1 MFALI
6 GIVDTLA
13 GASTAYMAPLGVAG
27 VGIAAGA
34 LGALLWLQR
43 RRRMAQAR
51 VLERILDGAARLTAT
66 RRLPEMCESIVG
78 MVADIFEFEQVVLY
92 MWSDTLKAFEAR
104 SAAGFAPEAE
114 SRLRE
119 RTLSRDD
126 YDGLRLT
133 AGAQGPSFLVPAR
146 PAAAGPWSAGTSLVG
161 ELVSPDG
168 ELRGYVRVA
177 PVSTGLGDA
186 ADDRHLLTYMLQQV
200 AAAVDS
206 AEIYERLANRNA
218 DLSLASE
225 KLASLAD
232 MKANFVANVSHEL
245 RTPLTSISAYTE
257 LLQQN
262 LTVLPPESLDEF
274 LAVIHAESLKLTGVI
289 NDILEL
295 SQMENGRPV
304 STRAETDLANLVR
317 RLEEGWRGRAAESD
331 HRIEVVTPD
340 QPIKL
345 HVDAVLIQQLLTHLV
360 ANALKFTPAG
370 GRIRVHLTETGT
382 AVRLAVEDTGIGIP
396 EDELGAIFEK
406 FYQVDGS
413 ATREH
418 NGQGVGLAI
427 CHEIVTHHDGRIWAE
442 NVEPQGARF
451 QVLLPR
457 RPAVVQPAGEPQT
470 GVAPFEP
477 GEFHQ
482 RLLHWIAGSV
492 GVQTVTL
499 MQPDE
504 HGEHLGIRASIG
516 LPEAVVQG
524 VRVRFGSGIAGRVWA
539 TGETLLISDVT
550 RDRRVDREVSEPR
563 YSTPS
568 LLCVPLRDGPAV
580 RGVLAVNNRLDGR
593 ALVDD
598 DRLLLEALAP
608 RVTELMDQYHA
619 WQSEGRVLNELR
631 DSLRATTTVGHLR
644 QESFLEICR
653 EICLAAA
660 RRLELEESE
669 LASLAFALRY
679 YDVGMGC
686 VPPQLLDK
694 PEPLAHHEQLFV
706 QRHVEAGLSI
716 LEPLRPAPRA
726 RQIILHHHENWDG
739 TGYPRGLTGDA
750 IPPEARLLRLADT
763 FAALLGPRPWRP
775 AFELED
781 ALVEIRQGVGRAFC
795 PRAAAVFLAEA
806 EARRE
811 RIVDMQ
817 TRSADARDLARPAL
831 DRRGMVTPV

>member
-1 MFALI
+1 MYSLL
-6 GIVDTLA
+6 GISESLVAATSA
-13 GASTAYMAPLGVAG
+13 QTAPLVLAG
-27 VGIAAGA
+27 VGVVGFA
-34 LGALLWLQR
+34 LGVLLWLQR

-51 VLERILDGAARLTAT
+51 VMERILDGAARLTAT
-66 RRLPEMCESIVG
+66 RRLPEMCDSIVG
-78 MVADIFEFEQVVLY
+78 MVGEIFGFERVVLY
-92 MWSDTLKAFEAR
+92 LWSDALEVFEAR
-104 SAAGFAPEAE
+104 SSLGFEAADGTQV
-114 SRLRE
+114 RE
-119 RTLSRDD
+119 RTVSRKD
-126 YDGLRLT
+126 YDALLL
-133 AGAQGPSFLVPAR
+133 AGGDHGPGQLVPE
-146 PAAAGPWSAGTSLVG
+146 GVDGDDLWSGSASLIE

-168 ELRGYVRVA
+168 EPRGYVRVA
-177 PVSTGLGDA
+177 PVARGLGDA

-200 AAAVDS
+200 AAAVDA
-206 AEIYERLANRNA
+206 AEVYERLANRNA

-274 LAVIHAESLKLTGVI
+274 LAVIHTESLKLTDVI

-295 SQMENGRPV
+295 SRMENGRPV
-304 STRAETDLANLVR
+304 SARAETDLEQLVR
-317 RLEEGWRGRAAESD
+317 RLEDGWKGRAADSEQN
-331 HRIEVVTPD
+331 IEVVTPD
-340 QPIKL
+340 HAINL
-345 HVDAVLIQQLLTHLV
+345 HVDPVLIQQLLTHLV
-360 ANALKFTPAG
+360 ANALKFTPEG
-370 GRIRVHLTETGT
+370 GRVSIHLSETGT

-442 NVEPQGARF
+442 NREGGGARF

-457 RPAVVQPAGEPQT
+457 RPAVVQPSGDPQS
-470 GVAPFEP
+470 VLAPFEP

-482 RLLHWIAGSV
+482 RMLHWISGSL
-492 GVQTVTL
+492 GVQTVSL
-499 MQPDE
+499 LQPDE
-504 HGEHLGIRASIG
+504 HGESLEIRASIG
-516 LPEAVVQG
+516 LPESVAQG

-539 TGETLLISDVT
+539 TGETLLIADVT

-568 LLCVPLRDGPAV
+568 LLCVPLHVGGDV
-580 RGVLAVNNRLDGR
+580 HGVLSVNNRIDGR
-593 ALVDD
+593 PLDAD

-608 RVTELMDQYHA
+608 RVTELMTQYA
-619 WQSEGRVLNELR
+619 SWQADGRVLSELR
-631 DSLRATTTVGHLR
+631 ESLRATTSVGHLR
-644 QESFLEICR
+644 QESFVEICR

-660 RRLELEESE
+660 RRLELSTTE
-669 LASLAFALRY
+669 LGQLAFALRY

-716 LEPLRPAPRA
+716 LEPLRPSARA

-750 IPPEARLLRLADT
+750 IPAEARLLRLTDT
-763 FAALLGPRPWRP
+763 FAALLSPRPWRS
-775 AFELED
+775 AFGLEE
-781 ALVEIRQGVGRAFC
+781 ALTEIRQGVGRSFC
-795 PRAAAVFLAEA
+795 PRTTSAFLAEA
-806 EARRE
+806 ESRRY
-811 RIVDMQ
+811 RIIEMQ
-817 TRSADARDLARPAL
+817 TRGADARDLARPAL